1 MLSGLEKDAIFHEHA
16 LDWMN
21 KIRISNRNKVCQKE
35 DPFSFPLFPKFVLK
49 KVSVFQ
55 MEVWGKSTVHCVFN
69 IFWRKTMVLNI

>member
-55 MEVWGKSTVHCVFN
+55 MEV
-69 IFWRKTMVLNI
+69 